1 MRASKDL
8 LAARVQPYEPLP
20 TRLDPGHVAQLIDT
34 AAPAAP
40 TEEAG
45 DMITIEDFA
54 KIDLRIAR
62 VVQAELVDGADK
74 LLKLALDVDGQPRTV
89 FAGIRQAYEPDALVG
104 RHVVVVANLKPRKM
118 RFGLSEG
125 MVLCAGPGGADLF
138 LVSPDEGAASGMT
151 VK

>member
-1 MRASKDL
+1 
-8 LAARVQPYEPLP
+8 
-20 TRLDPGHVAQLIDT
+20 
-34 AAPAAP
+34 
-40 TEEAG
+40 
-45 DMITIEDFA
+45 
-54 KIDLRIAR
+54 
-62 VVQAELVDGADK
+62 
-74 LLKLALDVDGQPRTV
+74 VDGQPRTV

-138 LVSPDEGAASGMT
+138 LVSPDDGAVSGMP